1 MLGLVGTLQL
11 LLLLL
16 VRIALVLLV
25 LLVFVGLLLLLLHGV
40 LVRLARRYIA
50 DSLDVLSLR
59 ASSSLS
65 LLQNGGFDCLAK
77 YTLVLYRVEECTN
90 SLRRILLGGILFVG
104 SRRGSSLVLGNG
116 LLTTVRRS

>member
-25 LLVFVGLLLLLLHGV
+25 LLVFVELLLLLHGF

-50 DSLDVLSLR
+50 DILGVLSLR
-59 ASSSLS
+59 VSSSLFLS
-65 LLQNGGFDCLAK
+65 QSGGFDCLAK
-77 YTLVLYRVEECTN
+77 YMLVLYRVEECTN
-90 SLRRILLGGILFVG
+90 SLR
-104 SRRGSSLVLGNG
+104 
-116 LLTTVRRS
+116 